1 MQFNLTAIFLLSIS
15 FSLWSQDFVYQSGH
29 SSLQHWLLPKLPEQT
44 QKTKDIVVLGKQ
56 LFFDERLSAS
66 GLASC
71 SSCHSPEKGWEDG
84 LAKSVKIDGK
94 QTKRHSQTLVNGV
107 YSSVFTWNGSID
119 TLEKEAF
126 AALSPKATIN
136 AGSTRSLDQV
146 IDALNKI
153 SDYATQ
159 FNQLYPS
166 LGITRKTIADS
177 IATFEKTIVS
187 NNSPFDQWIKG
198 DTSAMTINQVAG
210 FKLFSGKAQC
220 NLCHQ
225 APNFNDGGFH
235 NIGLKSYGDVHH
247 LMGRKKIVPLKMLD
261 GAFKTPTLRD
271 IALRAP
277 YFHDGSAVDL
287 KSVLDHY
294 LGKDLNSENLSPSFN
309 KTLILTE
316 QEKQQIIDFLMALTS
331 QQDAFIYP
339 KLPM

>member
-1 MQFNLTAIFLLSIS
+1 MPCKLIAIFLLFIS
-15 FSLWSQDFVYQSGH
+15 FPLWSQGLVYQSGD
-29 SSLQHWLLPKLPEQT
+29 SSLQHWLLPQLPEQT
-44 QKTKDIVVLGKQ
+44 QKTKNIVTLGKQ
-56 LFFDERLSAS
+56 LFFDKRLSAS

-71 SSCHSPEKGWEDG
+71 SSCHLPEKGWEDG
-84 LAKSVKIDGK
+84 LAKSVKIDGSL
-94 QTKRHSQTLVNGV
+94 TKRHSQTLVNGV

-126 AALSPKATIN
+126 AALSPKASIN
-136 AGSTRSLDQV
+136 AGSSRSFGQV
-146 IDALNKI
+146 IAVIKKI
-153 SDYATQ
+153 PDYEMQ
-159 FNQLYPS
+159 FNQLYPR
-166 LGITRKTIADS
+166 LNMTRKTIADS
-177 IATFEKTIVS
+177 IATFEKTIIS
-187 NNSPFDQWIKG
+187 DNSPFDQWVKG
-198 DTSAMTINQVAG
+198 DANAMTDNQVAG
-210 FKLFSGKAQC
+210 FKLFTGKARC

-277 YFHDGSAVDL
+277 YFHDGSAVNL
-287 KSVLDHY
+287 KSVMDHY
-294 LGKDLNSENLSPSFN
+294 LGKDLNRKNLSPSFN
-309 KTLILTE
+309 KTLTLTN
-316 QEKQQIIDFLMALTS
+316 QEKQQIIEFLMALTT